1 MNWELNVNNDTV
13 DLYVY
18 GVIYSASVDNFNIK
32 VPEVKS
38 HYWNDGMQQEISDK
52 EVNIMDE
59 NSDFDLEDIISCF
72 EEVPHNKLEIIIEEE

>member
-13 DLYVY
+13 DLFVY
-18 GVIYSASVDNFNIK
+18 GVIYSASTDNFNIK

-59 NSDFDLEDIISCF
+59 NSDFDLEDVISCF
-72 EEVPHNKLEIIIEEE
+72 EEIPHNKLEITIEEE